1 MIKTTIM
8 EQNIESKHSIIA
20 EYYTECYA
28 ELKVFVASRLL
39 GDEKAEQAEDIVQNV
54 FVRLLKMD
62 CMITRITLPCLVYT
76 IARNLILDYWR
87 HRHCLEK
94 YEYVVRNTDWQN
106 RYVDD
111 VATIYSAHE
120 IQAKLENGIAQ
131 LSEKQSSVYRLNLE
145 GMTVKDIALHLNIKY
160 KCAEHYLGH
169 ARKSVRRYVK
179 EEMAS

>member
-1 MIKTTIM
+1 MIKNTIM

-20 EYYTECYA
+20 EYYIECYD
-28 ELKVFVASRLL
+28 ELKAFVASRLL

-131 LSEKQSSVYRLNLE
+131 LSEKQNSVYRLNLE

-160 KCAEHYLGH
+160 KRAEHYLGN

>member
-1 MIKTTIM
+1 MKG
-8 EQNIESKHSIIA
+8 
-20 EYYTECYA
+20 
-28 ELKVFVASRLL
+28 FVASRLL

-120 IQAKLENGIAQ
+120 IQAKLENGLAQ
-131 LSEKQSSVYRLNLE
+131 LSEKQSV
-145 GMTVKDIALHLNIKY
+145 
-160 KCAEHYLGH
+160 
-169 ARKSVRRYVK
+169 RKSSRN
-179 EEMAS
+179 E